1 MTKLMPTTA
10 NRVSNVTTT
19 SRMTARRSRLGDVR
33 VRNMAEDPHPW
44 GEWFAY
50 LEKRRGCGLGASVRH
65 ILRCFTPKGSYSTA
79 QPRVAASAHPW
90 FLLLHPEGVVQ
101 HSPGSPLRRTLGLCC
116 LTPKGSYST
125 AQGRRFGAPWVS
137 WSPEDQP

>member
-10 NRVSNVTTT
+10 KRVSNVTTT

-65 ILRCFTPKGSYSTA
+65 ILRCLTPKGSYSTAQGRRFGAPWVFASPRRGRTA
-79 QPRVAASAHPW
+79 QPRVAASAHPG
-90 FLLLHPEGVVQ
+90 F
-101 HSPGSPLRRTLGLCC
+101 CC